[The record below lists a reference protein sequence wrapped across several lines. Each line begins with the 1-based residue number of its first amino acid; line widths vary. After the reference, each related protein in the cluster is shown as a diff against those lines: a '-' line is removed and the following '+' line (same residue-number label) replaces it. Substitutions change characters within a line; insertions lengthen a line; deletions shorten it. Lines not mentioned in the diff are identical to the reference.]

1 MADPCCQSLAA
12 AQAGFPCG
20 QAGLREE
27 AAITSFTEAAKA
39 GVSLQGKF
47 GMAELRAD
55 VLVLGAGMVGVSA
68 ALHLQ
73 QRGRDV
79 ILIDRHERAG
89 EETSY
94 GNAGLIECA
103 SVFPYMFPRDLTQ
116 IFQYAINRS
125 PQVRYQFSDL
135 PAFLP
140 WLARYFLASSK
151 KRALHSAMAELPLIR
166 RSLIEHQALIAEAN
180 VPELLRRTGWLKLF
194 RSDATLASAVREFE
208 RARQYG
214 VEGEVLDGKAI
225 ALREPHLSGEFAGAV
240 YLPAPGFVPDPG
252 ALAKAYA
259 ALFQRK
265 GGRFLIGDARTLEQ
279 RAGGWR
285 LNGPEGAVAAREVV
299 VALGPWS
306 DLVFGP
312 LGYSIPLGVK
322 RGYHLHLAPRGN
334 AVLHHPVLDSDL
346 GYLLAPM
353 NRGIRLTTGV
363 EFARRDAP
371 PTLVQLQRALPRAH
385 ALFPLGEAVDA
396 KPWMGA
402 RPCLPDM
409 LPVIGRAPRHA
420 GLWFDFGHQH
430 HGLTLGPATGRLLA
444 EMMTGETPFA
454 DPSPFAVERF
464 G

>member
-1 MADPCCQSLAA
+1 MTERKAD
-12 AQAGFPCG
+12 
-20 QAGLREE
+20 
-27 AAITSFTEAAKA
+27 I
-39 GVSLQGKF
+39 
-47 GMAELRAD
+47 
-55 VLVLGAGMVGVSA
+55 LVLGAGMVGVSA

-79 ILIDRHERAG
+79 VLIDKHELAG
-89 EETSY
+89 EETSF

-103 SVFPYMFPRDLTQ
+103 SVFPYMFPRDFAQ
-116 IFQYAINRS
+116 ILQYALNRA

-140 WLARYFLASSK
+140 WLVRYFLASSPN
-151 KRALHSAMAELPLIR
+151 RALESAMAELPLIR
-166 RSLIEHQALIAEAN
+166 RSLIEHEALIAEAE
-180 VPELLRRTGWLKLF
+180 VPQLLRRTGWIKLF
-194 RSDATLASAVREFE
+194 RRDASLGAAARDFE

-214 VEGEVLDGKAI
+214 VAGEILDPSAI
-225 ALREPHLSGEFAGAV
+225 AAREPNLTGEFAGAV

-252 ALAKAYA
+252 GLAKAYA
-259 ALFQRK
+259 ALFRRK
-265 GGRFLIGDARTLEQ
+265 GGRFVVGDARTLEQ
-279 RAGGWR
+279 SAGGWR
-285 LNGPEGAVAAREVV
+285 VNGADGAVVARDVV

-306 DLVFGP
+306 DLVFRP
-312 LGYSIPLGVK
+312 LGYSIPLSVK

-371 PTLVQLQRALPRAH
+371 PTPIQLQRALPRAH

-396 KPWMGA
+396 KPWIGA

-409 LPVIGRAPRHA
+409 RPVIGKAPRHA

-444 EMMTGETPFA
+444 EMMTGETPFT
-454 DPSPFAVERF
+454 DPSPYAVGRF

>member
-1 MADPCCQSLAA
+1 
-12 AQAGFPCG
+12 
-20 QAGLREE
+20 
-27 AAITSFTEAAKA
+27 
-39 GVSLQGKF
+39 
-47 GMAELRAD
+47 MAEFKAD

-79 ILIDRHERAG
+79 ILVDRHELAG
-89 EETSY
+89 EETSF
-94 GNAGLIECA
+94 GNAGIIESA
-103 SVFPYMFPRDLTQ
+103 SVFPLMFPRDFGL
-116 IFQYAINRS
+116 ILQYALNRS
-125 PQVRYQFSDL
+125 PHVRYSLSDL
-135 PAFLP
+135 PTSLP
-140 WLARYFLASSK
+140 WLLRYFLASSPE
-151 KRALHSAMAELPLIR
+151 RALRSAMAELPLIK
-166 RSLIEHQALIAEAN
+166 RSLLEHEALMTEAG
-180 VPELLRRTGWLKLF
+180 VPDLLRRTGWIKLF
-194 RSDATLASAVREFE
+194 RSDATLANGVRDFE

-214 VEGEVLDGKAI
+214 VAGEVLDGKAI
-225 ALREPHLSGEFAGAV
+225 VAREPNLTGEFAGAV
-240 YLPAPGFVPDPG
+240 YYPAPGFVPDPG

-259 ALFQRK
+259 ALFRRK
-265 GGRFLIGDARTLEQ
+265 GGRFLVGDARTLEQ
-279 RAGGWR
+279 SNGRWR
-285 LNGPEGAVAAREVV
+285 VSGPEGAVSAREVV
-299 VALGPWS
+299 AALGPWS
-306 DLVFGP
+306 DLVFRP

-334 AVLHHPVLDSDL
+334 AVLNHPVLDSDL

-371 PTLVQLQRALPRAH
+371 PNPIQIEQALPRAH
-385 ALFPLGEAVDA
+385 ALFPMGEAVDI
-396 KPWMGA
+396 KPWKGA

-409 LPVIGRAPRHA
+409 VPVIGKAPRHA

-454 DPSPFAVERF
+454 DPSPYAAARF

>member
-1 MADPCCQSLAA
+1 
-12 AQAGFPCG
+12 
-20 QAGLREE
+20 
-27 AAITSFTEAAKA
+27 
-39 GVSLQGKF
+39 
-47 GMAELRAD
+47 MAELKAD

-79 ILIDRHERAG
+79 ILVDRHAAAG
-89 EETSY
+89 EETSF

-103 SVFPYMFPRDLTQ
+103 SVFPYMFPRDFGQ
-116 IFQYAINRS
+116 ILQYAMNRA
-125 PQVRYQFSDL
+125 PQVRYQISDL

-140 WLARYFLASSK
+140 WLARYFIASSPD
-151 KRALHSAMAELPLIR
+151 RALHSAMAELPLIR
-166 RSLIEHQALIAEAN
+166 RSLAEHEALIAEAG
-180 VPELLRRTGWLKLF
+180 VPELLLRNGWIKLF
-194 RSDATLASAVREFE
+194 RSDATLANAVAELE

-214 VEGEVLDGKAI
+214 VAGEVLDAKAI
-225 ALREPHLSGEFAGAV
+225 AAREPNLTGEFAGAV
-240 YLPAPGFVPDPG
+240 YFPAPGFVPDPG
-252 ALAKAYA
+252 GLAKAYA
-259 ALFQRK
+259 ALFKRK
-265 GGRFLIGDARTLEQ
+265 GGRFVVGDARTLQ
-279 RAGGWR
+279 QDAGGWR
-285 LNGPEGAVAAREVV
+285 LAGPEGALVACEAV

-306 DLVFGP
+306 DLVFRP
-312 LGYSIPLGVK
+312 LGYSIPLGIK
-322 RGYHLHLAPRGN
+322 RGYHLHLEPRGN

-371 PTLVQLQRALPRAH
+371 PTPVQLRRALPRAH
-385 ALFPLGEAVDA
+385 GLFPLGEPVDA
-396 KPWMGA
+396 KPWIGA

-444 EMMTGETPFA
+444 ELMTGQTPFA
-454 DPSPFAVERF
+454 DPGPFAAERF

>member
-1 MADPCCQSLAA
+1 
-12 AQAGFPCG
+12 
-20 QAGLREE
+20 
-27 AAITSFTEAAKA
+27 
-39 GVSLQGKF
+39 
-47 GMAELRAD
+47 MAELKAD

-79 ILIDRHERAG
+79 ILVDSHTLAG
-89 EETSY
+89 EETSF

-103 SVFPYMFPRDLTQ
+103 SVFPYMFPRDFAQ
-116 IFQYAINRS
+116 ILRYAMNRA
-125 PQVRYQFSDL
+125 PQVRYRFADL

-140 WLARYFLASSK
+140 WLVRYFLASAPE
-151 KRALHSAMAELPLIR
+151 RALRSAMAELPLIR
-166 RSLIEHQALIAEAN
+166 RSLFEHEALIAEAG
-180 VPELLRRTGWLKLF
+180 VPELLQRTGWIKLF
-194 RSDATLASAVREFE
+194 RSDATLANAGAELE

-214 VEGEVLDGKAI
+214 VAGEILDGKAI
-225 ALREPHLSGEFAGAV
+225 AEREPSLTGDFAGAV

-252 ALAKAYA
+252 GLTKAYA

-265 GGRFLIGDARTLEQ
+265 GGRFLVGDARTLQ
-279 RAGGWR
+279 QDARGWR
-285 LNGPEGAVAAREVV
+285 IAGRDGGAVAREAV

-306 DLVFGP
+306 DLVFRP
-312 LGYSIPLGVK
+312 LGYAIPLAVK
-322 RGYHLHLAPRGN
+322 RGYHLHLESRGN
-334 AVLHHPVLDSDL
+334 AVLNHPVLDSDL

-371 PTLVQLQRALPRAH
+371 PTPVQIQRALPRAH
-385 ALFPLGEAVDA
+385 ALFPLGDALDA
-396 KPWMGA
+396 KPWIGA

-409 LPVIGRAPRHA
+409 LPVIGKAPRHS

-444 EMMTGETPFA
+444 EMMTGEAPFA
-454 DPSPFAVERF
+454 DPGPFAAERF